1 MQNFERLSFVTD
13 DVAVAV
19 DWIRQGKLIAYPT
32 ESVWGLGCDPF
43 NEQAVQALLAIKNR
57 PIQKGLIVLT
67 ADQAHIQT
75 FLADLPAD
83 RQTAIAYAWQTDNT
97 TRQAT
102 TWLLDIPPQ
111 ISIPTWVRGKHS
123 SLAIRLISHTKIAQ
137 LCDHIAKNKLNPY
150 GFLVS
155 TSCNPSALPPAKDFA
170 TAYEYFGDEVG
181 YLLGETLGY
190 DKPSQILDGRTGQA
204 VRF

>member
-19 DWIRQGKLIAYPT
+19 DWLKQGKLIAYPT

-67 ADQAHIQT
+67 ASQTHIQA
-75 FLADLPAD
+75 FLTNLPTDKQTTIADTWRAND
-83 RQTAIAYAWQTDNT
+83 T

-111 ISIPTWVRGKHS
+111 MTIPTWVRGEHS
-123 SLAIRLISHTKIAQ
+123 SLAIRQINHTKIAQ

-155 TSCNPSALPPAKDFA
+155 TSCNPSTLSPAKDFA

>member
-67 ADQAHIQT
+67 ASQTHIQA

-83 RQTAIAYAWQTDNT
+83 RQTAIAHAWQADNT

-111 ISIPTWVRGKHS
+111 ISIPTWVRGEHS

-155 TSCNPSALPPAKDFA
+155 TSCNRSTLPPAKDFA